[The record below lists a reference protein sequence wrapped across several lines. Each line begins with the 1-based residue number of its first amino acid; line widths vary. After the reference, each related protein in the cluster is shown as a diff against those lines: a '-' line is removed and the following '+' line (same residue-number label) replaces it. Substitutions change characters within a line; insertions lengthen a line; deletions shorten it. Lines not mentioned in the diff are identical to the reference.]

1 MKELFQKVWQNEL
14 QFLNFD
20 AKFQDKSKLDTA
32 ECAIILSVNKDN
44 YERYFL
50 LKEFQE
56 LCKKIDLRVDIFSIQ
71 NAQICIL
78 NLFKSGFVPKQDLLK
93 ALKILEKISKN
104 TEIFD
109 FISQEKVQSID
120 QKALFQNDFKELNAI
135 NLELQKLSFD
145 ENLKSRLQ
153 KTLEKFQNL
162 EFNIAITG
170 VMNAG
175 KSSLLNALLKE
186 DFLGVS
192 NIPETA
198 NLTVLSYGKSEEAK
212 IYFWDRKEWQNILES
227 SHFNADLKE
236 FIDKLDKSV
245 NIEDFIKDK
254 PLIQNIALCE
264 LKNFSS
270 AKNKISAL
278 IKKIEIKS
286 HLEFLKNNISI
297 VDTPGLDDVVV
308 QREIVT
314 NEYLKESDFLIHLMN
329 ASQSL
334 TQKDADF
341 LVHCLLNSR
350 LSKFL
355 IVLTKVDL
363 LSKKDLEEVIVY
375 TKESLKSR
383 LVDLDENLVEK
394 IDFLCVS
401 AKMASDFY
409 KGLASKE
416 SLQKSGMQE
425 FENYLFN
432 ELYAGEKSKIALRAY
447 KKELHLELKNILSEY
462 EMQNRLIKENK
473 QGVSEENQ
481 KLLLELQKQNTLLK
495 EAQDEISNSVVKLK
509 NIDSG
514 IDNLVLLLAKKLKE
528 RLIDEFK
535 YLKNNAQKLNLSR
548 ILNIVDITTKDGIND
563 ILREIKFENIKK
575 IEELKT
581 NLSLKY
587 DFLKYDFLK
596 YDFDNGFEGFKDG
609 ISKNIDSIFQSEK
622 FALLRLKIEKLSN
635 LKSDLYELETNL
647 DTVIFDTFKEFKMSE
662 ILNSLN
668 INGAFFE
675 FLNDKLKHY
684 EKNQKSKL
692 ESLEK
697 VLQSLKNQDANI
709 LNSFE
714 ENLEKIEK
722 LKQLEMGLL
731 NAD

>member
-1 MKELFQKVWQNEL
+1 MKELFQKIWQNEL
-14 QFLNFD
+14 QFLDFD
-20 AKFQDKSKLDTA
+20 AKFKDKNKLDVA

-56 LCKKIDLRVDIFSIQ
+56 LCKKNDLRVDIFSIQ

-78 NLFKSGFVPKQDLLK
+78 NLFKSGFISKQDLLK

-104 TEIFD
+104 FFID
-109 FISQEKVQSID
+109 FIENQKIQELDKKV
-120 QKALFQNDFKELNAI
+120 LFQNDFKELNAI
-135 NLELQKLSFD
+135 NLELQKLSFN

-175 KSSLLNALLKE
+175 KSSLLNALLRK

-198 NLTVLSYGKSEEAK
+198 NLTVLSYGKSEEAR
-212 IYFWDRKEWQNILES
+212 IYFWDKKEWQNILEN
-227 SHFNADLKE
+227 SHFNTDLKE
-236 FIDKLDKSV
+236 FIDKLNKSV

-254 PLIQNIALCE
+254 PLIQSIALKE
-264 LKNFSS
+264 LQNFSS

-297 VDTPGLDDVVV
+297 VDTPGLDDVVI

-314 NEYLKESDFLIHLMN
+314 NEYLRESDFLIHLMN

-334 TQKDADF
+334 TQKDVDF

-355 IVLTKVDL
+355 IVLTKADL
-363 LSKKDLEEVIVY
+363 LSEKDLEEVIVY

-383 LVDLDENLVEK
+383 LMDFNENLIEK
-394 IDFLCVS
+394 VDFLCVS

-409 KGLASKE
+409 KGLAPKE
-416 SLQKSGMQE
+416 SLEKSGMQE
-425 FENYLFN
+425 FETYLFN

-447 KKELHLELKNILSEY
+447 KKELHLELKNILNEY
-462 EMQNRLIKENK
+462 EIQNQMIKENK
-473 QGVSEENQ
+473 QDLNEENQ
-481 KLLLELQKQNTLLK
+481 KLLLEFKNQVAILK
-495 EAQDEISNSVVKLK
+495 DAQDEIANSIAKLK
-509 NIDSG
+509 NRDSG

-535 YLKNNAQKLNLSR
+535 YLKNNAQKLNISR

-563 ILREIKFENIKK
+563 ILREVKFENIKK
-575 IEELKT
+575 IEEFKA

-587 DFLKYDFLK
+587 DFLKD
-596 YDFDNGFEGFKDG
+596 DFDNGFEGFKEG

-622 FALLRLKIEKLSN
+622 FAFLRLKIEKLSN
-635 LKSDLYELETNL
+635 VKLDLYELEASL
-647 DTVIFDTFKEFKMSE
+647 DTVIFDTFKEFKMGE
-662 ILNSLN
+662 ILNSLD
-668 INGAFFE
+668 INGAFFN
-675 FLNDKLKHY
+675 FLNEKLKRY
-684 EKNQKSKL
+684 ENIQKSKL

-697 VLQSLKNQDANI
+697 VLENLKNQDADI

-714 ENLEKIEK
+714 ANLEKIEK

-731 NAD
+731 DAN

>member
-1 MKELFQKVWQNEL
+1 MKELFQKIWQNEL
-14 QFLNFD
+14 QFLDFN
-20 AKFQDKSKLDTA
+20 AKFQDKNKLDVT
-32 ECAIILSVNKDN
+32 EYAIILSVNKDN

-71 NAQICIL
+71 SAQVCIL
-78 NLFKSGFVPKQDLLK
+78 NLFKSGFVLKQDLLK

-104 TEIFD
+104 TEMFD
-109 FISQEKVQSID
+109 FILKESVQEVD
-120 QKALFQNDFKELNAI
+120 QKILFQNDFKELNTI
-135 NLELQKLSFD
+135 NLELQKLSFNQD
-145 ENLKSRLQ
+145 LKLRLQ

-162 EFNIAITG
+162 KFNVAITG
-170 VMNAG
+170 VINAG

-198 NLTVLSYGKSEEAK
+198 NLTVLNYGKSEEVK
-212 IYFWDRKEWQNILES
+212 IYFWDKKEWQNILES

-236 FIDKLDKSV
+236 FIDKLSKSV

-297 VDTPGLDDVVV
+297 VDTPGLDDIMI

-314 NEYLKESDFLIHLMN
+314 NEFLKESDFLIHLMN

-355 IVLTKVDL
+355 IILTKADL
-363 LSKKDLEEVIVY
+363 LSKKDLEEVIIY
-375 TKESLKSR
+375 TKDRLKSR

-409 KGLASKE
+409 KGLAPKE
-416 SLQKSGMQE
+416 SLEKSGMQE
-425 FENYLFN
+425 FETYLFN
-432 ELYAGEKSKIALRAY
+432 ELYTGEKSKIALRAY

-462 EMQNRLIKENK
+462 EIQNQMIKENK
-473 QGVSEENQ
+473 QDLSEENQ
-481 KLLLELQKQNTLLK
+481 NLLLEFKNQAAILK
-495 EAQDEISNSVVKLK
+495 EAQDEILNSIIKLK
-509 NIDSG
+509 NIDNG

-535 YLKNNAQKLNLSR
+535 YLKNNAQKINISR

-587 DFLKYDFLK
+587 DFLKD
-596 YDFDNGFEGFKDG
+596 DFDNGFENFKEG
-609 ISKNIDSIFQSEK
+609 ISRNIDSIFQSEK
-622 FALLRLKIEKLSN
+622 FALLRLKIEKLSS
-635 LKSDLYELETNL
+635 LKSDLYELETSL
-647 DTVIFDTFKEFKMSE
+647 DSVIFDTFKEFKISE
-662 ILNSLN
+662 ILNSLD
-668 INGAFFE
+668 INGVFFN
-675 FLNDKLKHY
+675 FLNEKLKHY
-684 EKNQKSKL
+684 KENQKVKL

-697 VLQSLKNQDANI
+697 VLESMRNQDADI
-709 LNSFE
+709 LKSYE
-714 ENLEKIEK
+714 ENLKKIEK
-722 LKQLEMGLL
+722 LKQLEAGLL

>member
-1 MKELFQKVWQNEL
+1 MKELFQKIWQNEL
-14 QFLNFD
+14 QFLDFD
-20 AKFQDKSKLDTA
+20 AKFKDKNKLDVA

-56 LCKKIDLRVDIFSIQ
+56 LCKKNDLRVDIFSIQ

-78 NLFKSGFVPKQDLLK
+78 NLFKSGFISKQDLLK

-104 TEIFD
+104 FFID
-109 FISQEKVQSID
+109 FIENQKIQELDKKV
-120 QKALFQNDFKELNAI
+120 LFQNDFKELNAI
-135 NLELQKLSFD
+135 NLELQKLSFN

-175 KSSLLNALLKE
+175 KSSLLNALLKK

-198 NLTVLSYGKSEEAK
+198 NLTVLSYGKSEEAR
-212 IYFWDRKEWQNILES
+212 IYFWDKKEWQNILEN
-227 SHFNADLKE
+227 SHFNTDLKE
-236 FIDKLDKSV
+236 FIDKLNKSV

-254 PLIQNIALCE
+254 TLIQSIALKE
-264 LKNFSS
+264 LQNFSS

-278 IKKIEIKS
+278 IKKIEIKTS
-286 HLEFLKNNISI
+286 LEFLKNNISI
-297 VDTPGLDDVVV
+297 VDTPGLDDVVI

-314 NEYLKESDFLIHLMN
+314 NEYLRESDFLIHLMN

-334 TQKDADF
+334 TQKDVDF

-355 IVLTKVDL
+355 IVLTKADL
-363 LSKKDLEEVIVY
+363 LSEKDLEEVIVY

-383 LVDLDENLVEK
+383 LMDFNENLIEK
-394 IDFLCVS
+394 VDFLCVS

-409 KGLASKE
+409 KGLAPKE
-416 SLQKSGMQE
+416 SLEKSGMQE
-425 FENYLFN
+425 FETYLFN

-447 KKELHLELKNILSEY
+447 KKELHLELKNILNEY
-462 EMQNRLIKENK
+462 EIQNQMIKENK
-473 QGVSEENQ
+473 QDLNEENQ
-481 KLLLELQKQNTLLK
+481 KLLLEFKNQIAILK
-495 EAQDEISNSVVKLK
+495 DAQDEIANSIAKLK
-509 NIDSG
+509 NRDSG

-535 YLKNNAQKLNLSR
+535 YLKNNAQKLNISR

-563 ILREIKFENIKK
+563 ILREVKFENIKK
-575 IEELKT
+575 IEEFKA

-587 DFLKYDFLK
+587 DFLKD
-596 YDFDNGFEGFKDG
+596 DFDNGFEGFKEG

-622 FALLRLKIEKLSN
+622 FAFLRLKIEKLSN
-635 LKSDLYELETNL
+635 VKSDLYELEASL
-647 DTVIFDTFKEFKMSE
+647 DTVIFDTFKEFKMGE
-662 ILNSLN
+662 ILNSLD
-668 INGAFFE
+668 INGAFFN
-675 FLNDKLKHY
+675 FLNEKLKRY
-684 EKNQKSKL
+684 ENIQKSKL

-697 VLQSLKNQDANI
+697 VLENLKNQDADI

-714 ENLEKIEK
+714 ANLEKIEK

-731 NAD
+731 DAN

>member
-1 MKELFQKVWQNEL
+1 MKELFQKIWQNEL
-14 QFLNFD
+14 QFLDFN
-20 AKFQDKSKLDTA
+20 AKFQDKNKLDVT
-32 ECAIILSVNKDN
+32 EYAIILSVNKDN

-71 NAQICIL
+71 SAQVCIL
-78 NLFKSGFVPKQDLLK
+78 NLFKSGFILKQDLLK

-104 TEIFD
+104 TEMFD
-109 FISQEKVQSID
+109 FILKESVQEVD
-120 QKALFQNDFKELNAI
+120 QKILFQNDFKELNTI
-135 NLELQKLSFD
+135 NLELQKLSFNQD
-145 ENLKSRLQ
+145 LKLRLQ

-162 EFNIAITG
+162 KFNVAITG
-170 VMNAG
+170 VINAG

-198 NLTVLSYGKSEEAK
+198 NLTVLNYGKSEEVK
-212 IYFWDRKEWQNILES
+212 IYFWDKKEWQNILES

-236 FIDKLDKSV
+236 FIDKLSKSV

-297 VDTPGLDDVVV
+297 VDTPGLDDIII

-314 NEYLKESDFLIHLMN
+314 NEFLKESDFLIHLMN

-355 IVLTKVDL
+355 IILTKADL
-363 LSKKDLEEVIVY
+363 LSKKDLEEVIIY
-375 TKESLKSR
+375 TKDRLKSR

-409 KGLASKE
+409 KGLAPKE
-416 SLQKSGMQE
+416 SLEKSGMQE
-425 FENYLFN
+425 FETYLFN
-432 ELYAGEKSKIALRAY
+432 ELYTGEKSKIALRAY

-462 EMQNRLIKENK
+462 EIQNQMIKENK
-473 QGVSEENQ
+473 QDLSEENQ
-481 KLLLELQKQNTLLK
+481 NLLLEFKNQAAILK
-495 EAQDEISNSVVKLK
+495 EVQDEILNSIIKLK
-509 NIDSG
+509 NIDNG

-535 YLKNNAQKLNLSR
+535 YLKNNAQKINISR

-587 DFLKYDFLK
+587 DFLKD
-596 YDFDNGFEGFKDG
+596 DFDNGFENFKEG
-609 ISKNIDSIFQSEK
+609 ISRNIDSIFQSEK
-622 FALLRLKIEKLSN
+622 FALLRLKIEKLSS
-635 LKSDLYELETNL
+635 LKSDLYELETSL
-647 DTVIFDTFKEFKMSE
+647 DSVIFDTFKEFKISE
-662 ILNSLN
+662 ILNSLD
-668 INGAFFE
+668 INGVFFN
-675 FLNDKLKHY
+675 FLNEKLKHY
-684 EKNQKSKL
+684 KENQKVKL

-697 VLQSLKNQDANI
+697 VLESMRNQDADI
-709 LNSFE
+709 LKSYE
-714 ENLEKIEK
+714 ENLKKIEK
-722 LKQLEMGLL
+722 LKQLEAGLL

>member
-1 MKELFQKVWQNEL
+1 MDCFNGY
-14 QFLNFD
+14 NFR
-20 AKFQDKSKLDTA
+20 KFQ
-32 ECAIILSVNKDN
+32 
-44 YERYFL
+44 F
-50 LKEFQE
+50 
-56 LCKKIDLRVDIFSIQ
+56 
-71 NAQICIL
+71 
-78 NLFKSGFVPKQDLLK
+78 KQDLLK

-104 TEIFD
+104 TEMFD

-120 QKALFQNDFKELNAI
+120 QKALFQNDFKELNTI

-212 IYFWDRKEWQNILES
+212 IYFWDKKEWQNILES

-245 NIEDFIKDK
+245 NIEDFIKVK

-264 LKNFSS
+264 LKDFSS

-286 HLEFLKNNISI
+286 HLEFLKNNISM

-314 NEYLKESDFLIHLMN
+314 NEYLRESDFLIHLMN

-355 IVLTKVDL
+355 IVLTKADL

-409 KGLASKE
+409 KGLAPKE

-447 KKELHLELKNILSEY
+447 KKELHLELKNMLSEY

-481 KLLLELQKQNTLLK
+481 KLLLELQKQNILLK
-495 EAQDEISNSVVKLK
+495 EAQDEISNSIAKLK

-587 DFLKYDFLK
+587 DFLKD
-596 YDFDNGFEGFKDG
+596 DFDNGFESFKDG

-647 DTVIFDTFKEFKMSE
+647 DTVIFDTFKVSAVCK
-662 ILNSLN
+662 IPIASLPLF
-668 INGAFFE
+668 IA
-675 FLNDKLKHY
+675 
-684 EKNQKSKL
+684 
-692 ESLEK
+692 
-697 VLQSLKNQDANI
+697 
-709 LNSFE
+709 
-714 ENLEKIEK
+714 
-722 LKQLEMGLL
+722 
-731 NAD
+731 

>member
-1 MKELFQKVWQNEL
+1 MKELFQKIWQNEL
-14 QFLNFD
+14 QFLDFD
-20 AKFQDKSKLDTA
+20 AKFKDKNKLDVA

-56 LCKKIDLRVDIFSIQ
+56 LCKKNDLRVDIFSIQ

-78 NLFKSGFVPKQDLLK
+78 NLFKSGFISKQDLLK

-104 TEIFD
+104 FFID
-109 FISQEKVQSID
+109 FIENQKIQELDKKV
-120 QKALFQNDFKELNAI
+120 LFQNDFKELNAI
-135 NLELQKLSFD
+135 NLELQKLSFN

-175 KSSLLNALLKE
+175 KSSLLNALLKK

-198 NLTVLSYGKSEEAK
+198 NLTVLSYGKSEEAR
-212 IYFWDRKEWQNILES
+212 IYFWNKKEWQNILEN
-227 SHFNADLKE
+227 SHFNTDLKE
-236 FIDKLDKSV
+236 FIDKLNKSV

-254 PLIQNIALCE
+254 TLIQSIALKE
-264 LKNFSS
+264 LQNFSS

-278 IKKIEIKS
+278 IKKIEIKTS
-286 HLEFLKNNISI
+286 LEFLKNNISI
-297 VDTPGLDDVVV
+297 VDTPGLDDVVI

-314 NEYLKESDFLIHLMN
+314 NEYLRESDFLIHLMN

-334 TQKDADF
+334 TQKDVDF

-355 IVLTKVDL
+355 IVLTKADL
-363 LSKKDLEEVIVY
+363 LSEKDLEEVIVY

-383 LVDLDENLVEK
+383 LMDFNENLIEK
-394 IDFLCVS
+394 VDFLCVS

-409 KGLASKE
+409 KGLAPKE
-416 SLQKSGMQE
+416 SLEKSGMQE
-425 FENYLFN
+425 FETYLFN

-447 KKELHLELKNILSEY
+447 KKELHLELKNILNEY
-462 EMQNRLIKENK
+462 EIQNQMIKENK
-473 QGVSEENQ
+473 QDLNEENQ
-481 KLLLELQKQNTLLK
+481 KLLLEFKNQIAILK
-495 EAQDEISNSVVKLK
+495 DAQDEIANSIAKLK
-509 NIDSG
+509 NRDSG

-535 YLKNNAQKLNLSR
+535 YLKNNAQKLNISR

-563 ILREIKFENIKK
+563 ILREVKFENIKK
-575 IEELKT
+575 IEELQA

-587 DFLKYDFLK
+587 DFLKD
-596 YDFDNGFEGFKDG
+596 DFDNGFEGFKEG
-609 ISKNIDSIFQSEK
+609 ISKNVDSIFQSEK
-622 FALLRLKIEKLSN
+622 FAFLRLKIEKLSN
-635 LKSDLYELETNL
+635 VKLDLYELEASL
-647 DTVIFDTFKEFKMSE
+647 DTVIFDTFKEFKMGE
-662 ILNSLN
+662 ILNSLD
-668 INGAFFE
+668 INGAFFN
-675 FLNDKLKHY
+675 FLNEKLKRY
-684 EKNQKSKL
+684 ENIQKSKL

-697 VLQSLKNQDANI
+697 VLENLKNQDADI

-714 ENLEKIEK
+714 ANLEKIEK

-731 NAD
+731 DAN

>member
-1 MKELFQKVWQNEL
+1 MKELFQKIWQNEL
-14 QFLNFD
+14 QFLDFD
-20 AKFQDKSKLDTA
+20 AKFKDKNKLDVA

-56 LCKKIDLRVDIFSIQ
+56 LCKKNDLRVDIFSIQ

-78 NLFKSGFVPKQDLLK
+78 NLFKSGFISKQDLLK

-104 TEIFD
+104 FFID
-109 FISQEKVQSID
+109 FIENQKIQELDKKV
-120 QKALFQNDFKELNAI
+120 LFQNDFKELNAI
-135 NLELQKLSFD
+135 NLELQKLSFN

-175 KSSLLNALLKE
+175 KSSLLNALLKK

-198 NLTVLSYGKSEEAK
+198 NLTVLSYGKSEEAR
-212 IYFWDRKEWQNILES
+212 IYFWDKKEWQNILEN
-227 SHFNADLKE
+227 SHFNTDLKE
-236 FIDKLDKSV
+236 FIDKLNKSV

-254 PLIQNIALCE
+254 PLIQSIALKE
-264 LKNFSS
+264 LQNFSS

-297 VDTPGLDDVVV
+297 VDTPGLDDVVI

-314 NEYLKESDFLIHLMN
+314 NEYLRESDFLIHLMN

-334 TQKDADF
+334 TQKDVDF

-355 IVLTKVDL
+355 IVLTKADL
-363 LSKKDLEEVIVY
+363 LSEKDLEEVIVY

-383 LVDLDENLVEK
+383 LMDFNENLIEK
-394 IDFLCVS
+394 VDFLCVS

-409 KGLASKE
+409 KGLAPKE
-416 SLQKSGMQE
+416 SLEKSGMQE
-425 FENYLFN
+425 FETYLFN

-447 KKELHLELKNILSEY
+447 KKELHLELKNILNEY
-462 EMQNRLIKENK
+462 EIQNQMIKENK
-473 QGVSEENQ
+473 QDLNEENQ
-481 KLLLELQKQNTLLK
+481 KLLLEFKNQIAILK
-495 EAQDEISNSVVKLK
+495 DAQDEIANSIAKLK
-509 NIDSG
+509 NRDSG

-535 YLKNNAQKLNLSR
+535 YLKNNAQKLNISR

-563 ILREIKFENIKK
+563 ILREVKFENIKK
-575 IEELKT
+575 IEELQA

-587 DFLKYDFLK
+587 DFLKD
-596 YDFDNGFEGFKDG
+596 DFDNGFEGFKEG
-609 ISKNIDSIFQSEK
+609 ISKNVDSIFQSEK
-622 FALLRLKIEKLSN
+622 FAFLRLKIEKLSN
-635 LKSDLYELETNL
+635 VKSDLYELEASL
-647 DTVIFDTFKEFKMSE
+647 DTVIFDTFKEFKMGE
-662 ILNSLN
+662 ILNSLD
-668 INGAFFE
+668 INGAFFN
-675 FLNDKLKHY
+675 FLNEKLKRY
-684 EKNQKSKL
+684 ENIQKSKL

-697 VLQSLKNQDANI
+697 VLENLKNQDADI

-714 ENLEKIEK
+714 ANLEKIEK

-731 NAD
+731 DAN

>member
-1 MKELFQKVWQNEL
+1 MKELFQKIWQNEL

-78 NLFKSGFVPKQDLLK
+78 NLFKSGFIPKQDLLK

-104 TEIFD
+104 AEIFD
-109 FISQEKVQSID
+109 FISQEKVQNID
-120 QKALFQNDFKELNAI
+120 QKALFQNDFKELNTI

-212 IYFWDRKEWQNILES
+212 IYFWDKKEWQNILES
-227 SHFNADLKE
+227 SHFNVDLKE

-314 NEYLKESDFLIHLMN
+314 NEYLRESDFLIHLMN

-341 LVHCLLNSR
+341 LVRCLLNSR

-355 IVLTKVDL
+355 IVLTKADL

-409 KGLASKE
+409 KGLAPKE

-495 EAQDEISNSVVKLK
+495 EAQDEISNSIVKLK
-509 NIDSG
+509 NIDNG

-587 DFLKYDFLK
+587 DFLKDDFLK
-596 YDFDNGFEGFKDG
+596 DDFDNGFEGFKDG

-697 VLQSLKNQDANI
+697 VLQSLKNQDINI

>member
-1 MKELFQKVWQNEL
+1 
-14 QFLNFD
+14 
-20 AKFQDKSKLDTA
+20 
-32 ECAIILSVNKDN
+32 
-44 YERYFL
+44 
-50 LKEFQE
+50 
-56 LCKKIDLRVDIFSIQ
+56 
-71 NAQICIL
+71 
-78 NLFKSGFVPKQDLLK
+78 
-93 ALKILEKISKN
+93 
-104 TEIFD
+104 
-109 FISQEKVQSID
+109 
-120 QKALFQNDFKELNAI
+120 FQNDFKELNTI

-212 IYFWDRKEWQNILES
+212 IYFWDKKEWQNILES

-245 NIEDFIKDK
+245 NIEDFIKVK

-264 LKNFSS
+264 LKDFSS

-314 NEYLKESDFLIHLMN
+314 NEYLRESDFLIHLMN

-355 IVLTKVDL
+355 IVLTKADL

-409 KGLASKE
+409 KGLAPKE

-481 KLLLELQKQNTLLK
+481 KLLLELQKQNILLK
-495 EAQDEISNSVVKLK
+495 EAQDEISNSVAKLK

-563 ILREIKFENIKK
+563 
-575 IEELKT
+575 
-581 NLSLKY
+581 
-587 DFLKYDFLK
+587 
-596 YDFDNGFEGFKDG
+596 
-609 ISKNIDSIFQSEK
+609 
-622 FALLRLKIEKLSN
+622 
-635 LKSDLYELETNL
+635 
-647 DTVIFDTFKEFKMSE
+647 
-662 ILNSLN
+662 
-668 INGAFFE
+668 
-675 FLNDKLKHY
+675 
-684 EKNQKSKL
+684 
-692 ESLEK
+692 
-697 VLQSLKNQDANI
+697 
-709 LNSFE
+709 
-714 ENLEKIEK
+714 
-722 LKQLEMGLL
+722 
-731 NAD
+731 

>member
-1 MKELFQKVWQNEL
+1 MRELFQKIWQNEL
-14 QFLNFD
+14 QFLDFD
-20 AKFQDKSKLDTA
+20 AKFKDKNKLGVA

-56 LCKKIDLRVDIFSIQ
+56 LCKKNDLRVDIFSIQ
-71 NAQICIL
+71 NAQVCIL
-78 NLFKSGFVPKQDLLK
+78 NLFKSGFISKQDLLK

-104 TEIFD
+104 FFID
-109 FISQEKVQSID
+109 FIENQKIQELDKKV
-120 QKALFQNDFKELNAI
+120 LFQNDFKELNAI
-135 NLELQKLSFD
+135 NLELQKLSFN

-175 KSSLLNALLKE
+175 KSSLLNALLRK

-198 NLTVLSYGKSEEAK
+198 NLTVLSYGKSEEAR
-212 IYFWDRKEWQNILES
+212 IYFWDKKEWQNILEN
-227 SHFNADLKE
+227 SHFNTDLKE
-236 FIDKLDKSV
+236 FIDKLNKSV

-254 PLIQNIALCE
+254 TLIQSIALKE
-264 LKNFSS
+264 LQNFSS

-278 IKKIEIKS
+278 IKKIEIKTS
-286 HLEFLKNNISI
+286 LEFLKNNISI
-297 VDTPGLDDVVV
+297 VDTPGLDDVVI

-314 NEYLKESDFLIHLMN
+314 NEYLRESDFLIHLMN

-334 TQKDADF
+334 TQKDVDF

-355 IVLTKVDL
+355 IVLTKADL
-363 LSKKDLEEVIVY
+363 LSEKDLEEVIVY

-383 LVDLDENLVEK
+383 LMDFNENLIEK
-394 IDFLCVS
+394 VDFLCVS

-409 KGLASKE
+409 KGLAPKE
-416 SLQKSGMQE
+416 SLEKSGMQE
-425 FENYLFN
+425 FETYLFN

-447 KKELHLELKNILSEY
+447 KKELHLELKNILNEY
-462 EMQNRLIKENK
+462 EIQNQMIKENK
-473 QGVSEENQ
+473 QDLNEENQ
-481 KLLLELQKQNTLLK
+481 KLLLEFKNQIAILK
-495 EAQDEISNSVVKLK
+495 DAQDEIANSIAKLK
-509 NIDSG
+509 NRDSG

-535 YLKNNAQKLNLSR
+535 YLKNNAQKLNISR

-563 ILREIKFENIKK
+563 ILREVKFENIKK
-575 IEELKT
+575 IEEFKA

-587 DFLKYDFLK
+587 DFLKD
-596 YDFDNGFEGFKDG
+596 DFDNGFEGFKEG

-635 LKSDLYELETNL
+635 VKSDLYELEASL
-647 DTVIFDTFKEFKMSE
+647 DTVIFDTFKEFKMGE
-662 ILNSLN
+662 ILNSLD
-668 INGAFFE
+668 INGTFFN
-675 FLNDKLKHY
+675 FLNEKLKRY
-684 EKNQKSKL
+684 ENIQKSKL

-697 VLQSLKNQDANI
+697 VLENLKNQDADI

-714 ENLEKIEK
+714 ANLEKIEK

-731 NAD
+731 DAN

>member
-1 MKELFQKVWQNEL
+1 MKELFQKIWQNEL
-14 QFLNFD
+14 QFLDFD
-20 AKFQDKSKLDTA
+20 AKFKDKNKLDVA

-56 LCKKIDLRVDIFSIQ
+56 LCKKNDLRVDIFSIQ

-78 NLFKSGFVPKQDLLK
+78 NLFKSGFISKQDLLK

-104 TEIFD
+104 FFID
-109 FISQEKVQSID
+109 FIENQKIQELDKKV
-120 QKALFQNDFKELNAI
+120 LFQNDFKELNAI
-135 NLELQKLSFD
+135 NLELQKLSFN

-175 KSSLLNALLKE
+175 KSSLLNALLKK

-198 NLTVLSYGKSEEAK
+198 NLTVLSYGKSEEAR
-212 IYFWDRKEWQNILES
+212 IYFWDKKEWQNILEN
-227 SHFNADLKE
+227 SHFNTDLKE
-236 FIDKLDKSV
+236 FIDKLNKSV

-254 PLIQNIALCE
+254 PLIQSIALKE
-264 LKNFSS
+264 LQNFSS

-297 VDTPGLDDVVV
+297 VDTPGLDDVVI

-314 NEYLKESDFLIHLMN
+314 NEYLRESDFLIHLMN

-334 TQKDADF
+334 TQKDVDF

-355 IVLTKVDL
+355 IVLTKADL
-363 LSKKDLEEVIVY
+363 LSEKDLEEVIVY

-383 LVDLDENLVEK
+383 LMDFNENLIEK
-394 IDFLCVS
+394 VDFLCVS

-409 KGLASKE
+409 KGLAPKE
-416 SLQKSGMQE
+416 SLEKSGMQE
-425 FENYLFN
+425 FETYLFN

-447 KKELHLELKNILSEY
+447 KKELHLELKNILNEY
-462 EMQNRLIKENK
+462 EIQNQMIKENK
-473 QGVSEENQ
+473 QDLNEENQ
-481 KLLLELQKQNTLLK
+481 KLLLEFKNQIAILK
-495 EAQDEISNSVVKLK
+495 DAQDEIANSIAKLK
-509 NIDSG
+509 NRDSG

-535 YLKNNAQKLNLSR
+535 YLKNNAQKLNISR

-563 ILREIKFENIKK
+563 ILREVKFENIKK
-575 IEELKT
+575 IEELQA

-587 DFLKYDFLK
+587 DFLKD
-596 YDFDNGFEGFKDG
+596 DFDNGFEGFKEG

-622 FALLRLKIEKLSN
+622 FAFLRLKIEKLSN
-635 LKSDLYELETNL
+635 VKSDLYELEASL
-647 DTVIFDTFKEFKMSE
+647 DTVIFDTFKEFKMGE
-662 ILNSLN
+662 ILNSLD
-668 INGAFFE
+668 INGAFFN
-675 FLNDKLKHY
+675 FLNEKLKRY
-684 EKNQKSKL
+684 ENIQKSKL

-697 VLQSLKNQDANI
+697 VLENLKNQDADI

-714 ENLEKIEK
+714 ANLEKIEK

-731 NAD
+731 DAN

>member
-1 MKELFQKVWQNEL
+1 MKELFQKIWQNEL

-78 NLFKSGFVPKQDLLK
+78 NFFKSGFISKQDLLK

-104 TEIFD
+104 TEMLD

-120 QKALFQNDFKELNAI
+120 QKALFQNDFKELNTI

-212 IYFWDRKEWQNILES
+212 IYFWDKKEWQNILES

-278 IKKIEIKS
+278 IRKIEIKS

-314 NEYLKESDFLIHLMN
+314 NEYLRESDFLIHLMN

-355 IVLTKVDL
+355 IVLTKADL

-409 KGLASKE
+409 KGLAPKE

-481 KLLLELQKQNTLLK
+481 KLLLELQKQNILLK
-495 EAQDEISNSVVKLK
+495 EAQDEISNSVAKLK

-581 NLSLKY
+581 NLS
-587 DFLKYDFLK
+587 
-596 YDFDNGFEGFKDG
+596 
-609 ISKNIDSIFQSEK
+609 
-622 FALLRLKIEKLSN
+622 
-635 LKSDLYELETNL
+635 
-647 DTVIFDTFKEFKMSE
+647 
-662 ILNSLN
+662 
-668 INGAFFE
+668 
-675 FLNDKLKHY
+675 
-684 EKNQKSKL
+684 
-692 ESLEK
+692 
-697 VLQSLKNQDANI
+697 
-709 LNSFE
+709 
-714 ENLEKIEK
+714 
-722 LKQLEMGLL
+722 
-731 NAD
+731 

>member
-1 MKELFQKVWQNEL
+1 MKELFQKIWQNEL

-32 ECAIILSVNKDN
+32 ECAIILSVDKDN

-78 NLFKSGFVPKQDLLK
+78 NLFKSGFIPKQDLLK

-104 TEIFD
+104 TKMFD

-120 QKALFQNDFKELNAI
+120 QKALFQNDFKELNTI

-212 IYFWDRKEWQNILES
+212 IYFWDKKEWQNILES

-314 NEYLKESDFLIHLMN
+314 NEYLRESDFLIHLMN

-355 IVLTKVDL
+355 IVLTKADL

-409 KGLASKE
+409 KGLAPKE

-481 KLLLELQKQNTLLK
+481 KLLLELQKQNTLLR
-495 EAQDEISNSVVKLK
+495 EAQNEISNSITKLK

-581 NLSLKY
+581 NLS
-587 DFLKYDFLK
+587 LK

-731 NAD
+731 SAD

>member
-1 MKELFQKVWQNEL
+1 MKELFQKIWQNEL
-14 QFLNFD
+14 QFLDFD
-20 AKFQDKSKLDTA
+20 AKFKDKNKLDVA

-56 LCKKIDLRVDIFSIQ
+56 LCKKNDLRVDIFSIQ

-78 NLFKSGFVPKQDLLK
+78 NLFKSGFISKQDLLK

-104 TEIFD
+104 FFID
-109 FISQEKVQSID
+109 FIENQKIQELDKKV
-120 QKALFQNDFKELNAI
+120 LFQNDFKELNAI
-135 NLELQKLSFD
+135 NLELQKLSFN

-175 KSSLLNALLKE
+175 KSSLLNALLKK

-198 NLTVLSYGKSEEAK
+198 NLTVLSYGKSEEAR
-212 IYFWDRKEWQNILES
+212 IYFWDKKEWQNILEN
-227 SHFNADLKE
+227 SHFNTDLKE
-236 FIDKLDKSV
+236 FIDKLNKSV

-254 PLIQNIALCE
+254 PLIQSIALKE
-264 LKNFSS
+264 LQNFSS

-297 VDTPGLDDVVV
+297 VDTPGLDDVVI

-314 NEYLKESDFLIHLMN
+314 NEYLRESDFLIHLMN

-334 TQKDADF
+334 TQKDVDF

-355 IVLTKVDL
+355 IVLTKADL
-363 LSKKDLEEVIVY
+363 LSEKDLEEVIVY

-383 LVDLDENLVEK
+383 LMDFNENLIEK
-394 IDFLCVS
+394 VDFLCVS

-409 KGLASKE
+409 KGLAPKE
-416 SLQKSGMQE
+416 SLEKSGMQE
-425 FENYLFN
+425 FETYLFN

-447 KKELHLELKNILSEY
+447 KKELHLELKNILNEY
-462 EMQNRLIKENK
+462 EIQNQMIKENK
-473 QGVSEENQ
+473 QDLNEENQ
-481 KLLLELQKQNTLLK
+481 KLLLEFKNQIAILK
-495 EAQDEISNSVVKLK
+495 DAQDEIANSIAKLK
-509 NIDSG
+509 NRDSG

-535 YLKNNAQKLNLSR
+535 YLKNNAQKLNISR

-563 ILREIKFENIKK
+563 ILREVKFENIKK
-575 IEELKT
+575 IEEFKA

-587 DFLKYDFLK
+587 DFLKD
-596 YDFDNGFEGFKDG
+596 DFDNGFEGFKEG

-635 LKSDLYELETNL
+635 VKSDLYELEASL
-647 DTVIFDTFKEFKMSE
+647 DTVIFDTFKEFKMGE
-662 ILNSLN
+662 ILNSLD
-668 INGAFFE
+668 INGTFFN
-675 FLNDKLKHY
+675 FLNEKLKRY
-684 EKNQKSKL
+684 ENIQKSKL

-697 VLQSLKNQDANI
+697 VLENLKNQDADI

-714 ENLEKIEK
+714 ANLEKIEK

-731 NAD
+731 DAN

>member
-1 MKELFQKVWQNEL
+1 MKELFQKIWQNEL
-14 QFLNFD
+14 QFLDFD
-20 AKFQDKSKLDTA
+20 AKFKDKNKLDVA

-56 LCKKIDLRVDIFSIQ
+56 LCKKNDLRVDIFSIQ

-78 NLFKSGFVPKQDLLK
+78 NLFKSGFISKQDLLK

-104 TEIFD
+104 FFID
-109 FISQEKVQSID
+109 FIENQKIQELDKKV
-120 QKALFQNDFKELNAI
+120 LFQNDFKELNAI
-135 NLELQKLSFD
+135 NLELQKLSFN

-175 KSSLLNALLKE
+175 KSSLLNALLKK

-198 NLTVLSYGKSEEAK
+198 NLTVLSYGKSEEAR
-212 IYFWDRKEWQNILES
+212 IYFWDKKEWQNILEN
-227 SHFNADLKE
+227 SHFNTDLKE
-236 FIDKLDKSV
+236 FIDKLNKSV

-254 PLIQNIALCE
+254 PLIQSIALKE
-264 LKNFSS
+264 LQNFSS

-297 VDTPGLDDVVV
+297 VDTPGLDDVVI

-314 NEYLKESDFLIHLMN
+314 NEYLRESDFLIHLMN

-334 TQKDADF
+334 TQKDVDF

-355 IVLTKVDL
+355 IVLTKADL
-363 LSKKDLEEVIVY
+363 LSEKDLEEVIVY

-383 LVDLDENLVEK
+383 LMDFNENLIEK
-394 IDFLCVS
+394 VDFLCVS

-409 KGLASKE
+409 KGLAPKE
-416 SLQKSGMQE
+416 SLEKSGMQE
-425 FENYLFN
+425 FETYLFN

-447 KKELHLELKNILSEY
+447 KKELHLELKNILNEY
-462 EMQNRLIKENK
+462 EIQNQMIKENK
-473 QGVSEENQ
+473 QDLNEENQ
-481 KLLLELQKQNTLLK
+481 KLLLEFKNQIAILK
-495 EAQDEISNSVVKLK
+495 DAQDEIANSIAKLK
-509 NIDSG
+509 NRDSG

-535 YLKNNAQKLNLSR
+535 YLKNNAQKLNISR

-563 ILREIKFENIKK
+563 ILREVKFENIKK
-575 IEELKT
+575 IEELQA

-587 DFLKYDFLK
+587 DFLKD
-596 YDFDNGFEGFKDG
+596 DFDNGFEGFKEG
-609 ISKNIDSIFQSEK
+609 ISKNVDSIFQSEK
-622 FALLRLKIEKLSN
+622 FAFLRLKIEKLSN
-635 LKSDLYELETNL
+635 VKLDLYELEASL
-647 DTVIFDTFKEFKMSE
+647 DTVIFDTFKEFKMGE
-662 ILNSLN
+662 ILNSLD
-668 INGAFFE
+668 INGAFFN
-675 FLNDKLKHY
+675 FLNEKLKRY
-684 EKNQKSKL
+684 ENIQKSKL

-697 VLQSLKNQDANI
+697 VLENLKNQDADI

-714 ENLEKIEK
+714 ANLEKIEK

-731 NAD
+731 DAN